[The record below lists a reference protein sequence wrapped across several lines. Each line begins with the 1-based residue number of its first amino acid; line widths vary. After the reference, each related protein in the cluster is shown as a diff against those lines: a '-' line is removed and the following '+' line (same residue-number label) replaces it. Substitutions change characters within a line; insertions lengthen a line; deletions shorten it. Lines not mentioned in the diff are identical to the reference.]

1 MMMQIVFLSVA
12 HQCLH
17 ALFVIQNAF
26 SKAEVLRSD
35 LQKLVICQKLQA
47 LFQTQ
52 SSGRNQTKSLVA
64 AGSTGVCKLFFLAN
78 VDGDIFLFRALTD
91 DHSAVDRYT
100 GADEQ
105 STAVLSC
112 EQTIGHAVPGLIG
125 NQGTGIAAG
134 DISFVRFVFFKHGSQ
149 NTLALCVGCLEKL
162 VDDVLDR
169 YFNPKLL

>member
-52 SSGRNQTKSLVA
+52 SSGRNQTKSLVRVFV
-64 AGSTGVCKLFFLAN
+64 SCFFLQT
-78 VDGDIFLFRALTD
+78 LTVI
-91 DHSAVDRYT
+91 S
-100 GADEQ
+100 
-105 STAVLSC
+105 SC
-112 EQTIGHAVPGLIG
+112 FGH
-125 NQGTGIAAG
+125 
-134 DISFVRFVFFKHGSQ
+134 
-149 NTLALCVGCLEKL
+149 
-162 VDDVLDR
+162 
-169 YFNPKLL
+169 